1 MKLHGYWRSSASYRV
16 RIALACKGLEV
27 EHVAVHLVKDGGRQL
42 TPEFRA
48 MNPMAQVPVLEIE
61 DEGQTLL
68 LTQSVAI
75 LEYLEERFP
84 TPALLPQ
91 DRLARAQVRMCVEIA
106 NSGVQP
112 LQNLATMNEI
122 KRLGGDGAAFARAA
136 NERGLAVLEA
146 AAEGSGRALI
156 GDTPTLADVCLV
168 PQLAS
173 ARRFGVDLAAFPKLV
188 AIDAHLSATPPFV
201 AAHPDNQPDAQP

>member
-1 MKLHGYWRSSASYRV
+1 MRLYSYFRSSCSHRV
-16 RIALACKGLEV
+16 RIALALKGLAYAYV
-27 EHVAVHLVKDGGRQL
+27 PVHLVRDGGEQHKDA
-42 TPEFRA
+42 FRA
-48 MNPMAQVPVLEIE
+48 LNPMEQVPLLALE
-61 DEGQTLL
+61 DEGRQVR

-91 DRLARAQVRMCVEIA
+91 DRLARARVRMCVEIA

-122 KRLGGDGAAFARAA
+122 KRLGGDGAAFARTA
-136 NERGLAVLEA
+136 NERGLAALED
-146 AAEGSGRALI
+146 AAEGSGLALI
-156 GDTPTLADVCLV
+156 GETPTLADVCLV
-168 PQLAS
+168 PQMAS